1 MNRYKQLLTY
11 IRSAVTRNYS
21 EKSINSILDYI
32 STSKQVGMLMLDKF
46 SSLKVFLSLIWVC
59 IYFLPSSKRWTCSR
73 NFMKPHWR
81 LWRMQKMTDYGLR
94 QTPRYTEALQWLL
107 WCLLPPV
114 FFTCAQTCFF
124 FLLLQL
130 GKLYLER
137 EEYGKLQKILRQLH
151 QSCQVI
157 VHF

>member
-32 STSKQVGMLMLDKF
+32 STSKQVRMMMLDKL
-46 SSLKVFLSLIWVC
+46 SPLKVC

-73 NFMKPHWR
+73 SFMKPHWR
-81 LWRMQKMTDYGLR
+81 LWKMQKTTDYGLR
-94 QTPRYTEALQWLL
+94 QTLRYTEALQWLL
-107 WCLLPPV
+107 RCLLPPL
-114 FFTCAQTCFF
+114 FLTCAQTCFF
-124 FLLLQL
+124 FPLLQL

-151 QSCQVI
+151 QSCQVN